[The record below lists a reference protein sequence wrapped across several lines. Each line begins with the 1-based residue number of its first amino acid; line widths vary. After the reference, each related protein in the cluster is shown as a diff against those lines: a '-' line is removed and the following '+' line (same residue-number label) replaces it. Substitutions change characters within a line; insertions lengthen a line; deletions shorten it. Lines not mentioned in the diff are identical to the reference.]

1 MSNENY
7 YSAYG
12 LSGDPFFDSGDE
24 KNIFLTP
31 QINRRLKQVREA
43 IAAGSGVVLV
53 SSLPGAGKSLLA
65 EKLPLL
71 KEKDWDVSLI
81 RAKEDLRSE
90 VFASRVLMDLTGK
103 LTVDEKMSVSLL
115 HKHLDTSSRE
125 GKKPVIIVDDA
136 DKLSPDM
143 LLFLY
148 QLADLN
154 FNDAVFRIVLFAN
167 DSISEQLAKPALA
180 ELSVGNTQVINMPG
194 FNYEQVLSYM
204 KFRVAPYGEW
214 DKLEL
219 DDADIEHFY
228 LSSGGLAGG
237 INVLARTHLEQRL
250 QPRAGGRNYG
260 RPMML
265 FSLFVLAI
273 AGFILFKDFQR
284 EEQVQTRVV
293 YEAPP
298 AQDSSS
304 FADLSASRESLS
316 LRLSEQ
322 LALENTS
329 NETGSASISGDEP

>member
-1 MSNENY
+1 MIHEIRI
-7 YSAYG
+7 ALIDDHEMVLQG
-12 LSGDPFFDSGDE
+12 LGALLDSQTGLKVIAKFKSGED
-24 KNIFLTP
+24 
-31 QINRRLKQVREA
+31 
-43 IAAGSGVVLV
+43 AA
-53 SSLPGAGKSLLA
+53 
-65 EKLPLL
+65 
-71 KEKDWDVSLI
+71 
-81 RAKEDLRSE
+81 
-90 VFASRVLMDLTGK
+90 
-103 LTVDEKMSVSLL
+103 
-115 HKHLDTSSRE
+115 
-125 GKKPVIIVDDA
+125 
-136 DKLSPDM
+136 
-143 LLFLY
+143 
-148 QLADLN
+148 
-154 FNDAVFRIVLFAN
+154 
-167 DSISEQLAKPALA
+167 EQLEMDKVDVIL
-180 ELSVGNTQVINMPG
+180 TDINMPG

-250 QPRAGGRNYG
+250 QPRAGGRDYG

-273 AGFILFKDFQR
+273 AGFILFQNFQR

-322 LALENTS
+322 LALEKTS